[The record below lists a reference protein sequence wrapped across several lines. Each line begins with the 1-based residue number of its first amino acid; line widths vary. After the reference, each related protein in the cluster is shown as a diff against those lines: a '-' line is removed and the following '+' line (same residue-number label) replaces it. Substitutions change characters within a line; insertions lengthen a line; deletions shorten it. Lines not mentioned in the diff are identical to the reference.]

1 MLVGM
6 MLPAPWFPTV
16 QPYYRAGNSP
26 NCELPPVQSVTSCAF
41 PAPPSRRKSGMQKA
55 HLLQPLPQHSSAA
68 PATSPYQRFYDFASG
83 SPTEGGPVSDAPPL
97 GPPRGRLYQINPVG
111 HSQPTTTQLQRNC
124 AHRQRRKDPSC
135 DACRERRV
143 RCQFTKETNR
153 RRLYIKQVQDLE
165 KQLQNSKQQLHH
177 LQTRM
182 MPPDCMADMDGGVP
196 QTIIKLPEIEHRPM
210 RRSNA
215 PIPRDFSDVR
225 SNLRYRGRD
234 ILNVPTPY
242 RARGAESLVTG
253 AAVDLPQKHLA
264 DRLLAQY
271 FNCVHSVLPVLHWP
285 IFISEYEKVYRSGS
299 LLRVSFE
306 WAAVLFGVFACG
318 AIHTM
323 EPNSEEE
330 GKNYVRT
337 SCGIIN
343 VWRDN
348 LNLDRARPLCWQA
361 SFSILLAR
369 VRAKGHVPDLDRDEE
384 TISYVSGDM
393 QGTSDG
399 S

>member
-1 MLVGM
+1 
-6 MLPAPWFPTV
+6 
-16 QPYYRAGNSP
+16 
-26 NCELPPVQSVTSCAF
+26 
-41 PAPPSRRKSGMQKA
+41 
-55 HLLQPLPQHSSAA
+55 
-68 PATSPYQRFYDFASG
+68 
-83 SPTEGGPVSDAPPL
+83 
-97 GPPRGRLYQINPVG
+97 
-111 HSQPTTTQLQRNC
+111 
-124 AHRQRRKDPSC
+124 
-135 DACRERRV
+135 
-143 RCQFTKETNR
+143 
-153 RRLYIKQVQDLE
+153 
-165 KQLQNSKQQLHH
+165 
-177 LQTRM
+177 
-182 MPPDCMADMDGGVP
+182 MDGGVP

-215 PIPRDFSDVR
+215 PIPLDFSDVR
-225 SNLRYRGRD
+225 SNLRYHGRD
-234 ILNVPTPY
+234 ILNVMTPY

-253 AAVDLPQKHLA
+253 AAVDLRRSTWQT
-264 DRLLAQY
+264 
-271 FNCVHSVLPVLHWP
+271 
-285 IFISEYEKVYRSGS
+285 VYRSGS

-306 WAAVLFGVFACG
+306 WAAVIFGVFACG

-348 LNLDRARPLCWQA
+348 LNLDRARA
-361 SFSILLAR
+361 ALLASIFLYSPR
-369 VRAKGHVPDLDRDEE
+369 PSPRQMSVPDRDRDEE

>member
-1 MLVGM
+1 MRRHWG
-6 MLPAPWFPTV
+6 
-16 QPYYRAGNSP
+16 QPRAGS
-26 NCELPPVQSVTSCAF
+26 TKF
-41 PAPPSRRKSGMQKA
+41 
-55 HLLQPLPQHSSAA
+55 
-68 PATSPYQRFYDFASG
+68 
-83 SPTEGGPVSDAPPL
+83 
-97 GPPRGRLYQINPVG
+97 NPVG
-111 HSQPTTTQLQRNC
+111 HSQPPTTQLQRKC
-124 AHRQRRKDPSC
+124 AHRQRREDPSC

-153 RRLYIKQVQDLE
+153 RMLYIKQVQDLE

-182 MPPDCMADMDGGVP
+182 MRPDCMADMDGGVP

-215 PIPRDFSDVR
+215 PIPRDLSDVR
-225 SNLRYRGRD
+225 SNLRYHGRD

-285 IFISEYEKVYRSGS
+285 IFISEHEKVYRSGS

-330 GKNYVRT
+330 GNNYVRT

-348 LNLDRARPLCWQA
+348 LNLDRARA
-361 SFSILLAR
+361 ALLASIFLYSPR
-369 VRAKGHVPDLDRDEE
+369 PNPRQRSRSRSRSRRRNDFLRLGRYARDQRRQL
-384 TISYVSGDM
+384 SLARL
-393 QGTSDG
+393 
-399 S
+399 